1 MLVYQIRWVYGV
13 IGVIY
18 QGLAFRDPVAFVSRW
33 NFWADY
39 VLSGLIGNS
48 LRIAAVI
55 LALSSV
61 YLVWRQ
67 QKPFSSISQKVA
79 LAILFEGIYYLAILP
94 ITITAILK
102 GTAPVLM
109 SAYIIQIPLVS
120 LFLTLLSHKVWH
132 YDKLTQANML
142 KWICISS
149 LAYLIGI
156 WFNNIFRW
164 FDMAASAGISFILT
178 GITSIGFLS
187 TIITLSLSLV
197 FAVTG
202 TYFLLK
208 KKNETFSIKLFGIAL
223 IMLALNLVIY
233 ILYSVITNS
242 LRFMW
247 LVEIWPIAV
256 LGLGVGMLRG
266 KI

>member
-1 MLVYQIRWVYGV
+1 M
-13 IGVIY
+13 
-18 QGLAFRDPVAFVSRW
+18 AFRDPVAFVSRW

-164 FDMAASAGISFILT
+164 FDMAASAGLSFILT
-178 GITSIGFLS
+178 GTTSIGFLS
-187 TIITLSLSLV
+187 SLITLSLSLIL
-197 FAVTG
+197 AVAG
-202 TYFLLK
+202 SYFLLD
-208 KKNETFSIKLFGIAL
+208 KKNETFGVRLFGSAL
-223 IMLALNLVIY
+223 VMLGLHFVIFIFYSALN
-233 ILYSVITNS
+233 NS
-242 LRFMW
+242 LNFVW
-247 LVEIWPIAV
+247 LTEIWPV
-256 LGLGVGMLRG
+256 TLLGLGMGMLRG